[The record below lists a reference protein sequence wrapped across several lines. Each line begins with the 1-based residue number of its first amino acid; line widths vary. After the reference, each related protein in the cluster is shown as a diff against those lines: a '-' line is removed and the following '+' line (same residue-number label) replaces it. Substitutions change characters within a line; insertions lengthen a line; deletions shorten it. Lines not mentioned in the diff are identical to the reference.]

1 MDENKG
7 QELDINMFF
16 GRKNV
21 VVGELDLAVEVLAA
35 ALGVELDGIV
45 RHEMDL
51 VLMLKTMEAR
61 LCRIDETARQMLV
74 FRAIVELHVPTH
86 RDEEHH
92 KCHHEGN
99 YLQPLL
105 FHAAKIV
112 KNDVWMAR
120 WSTKKLPEPKKH
132 LEN

>member
-1 MDENKG
+1 M
-7 QELDINMFF
+7 
-16 GRKNV
+16 
-21 VVGELDLAVEVLAA
+21 DLAVEVLTAA
-35 ALGVELDGIV
+35 FGVELDSIV
-45 RHEMDL
+45 RHEMGF
-51 VLMLKTMEAR
+51 VLMLVLQTMEAR

-112 KNDVWMAR
+112 KNDVWMA
-120 WSTKKLPEPKKH
+120 
-132 LEN
+132 

>member
-1 MDENKG
+1 MGQYKG
-7 QELDINMFF
+7 LQLDNQMFV
-16 GRKNV
+16 GRKNI
-21 VVGELDLAVEVLAA
+21 VVGELDLAVEVLTAA
-35 ALGVELDGIV
+35 FGVELDGVV

-51 VLMLKTMEAR
+51 VLMLQTMVAR

-86 RDEEHH
+86 RDETHH